1 MLPRFIVSVEG
12 VTLGK
17 CLIGVSTEGRYII
30 SPPTE
35 SFLLLTYRS
44 CHKSP
49 SAIGAVTTEVA
60 NDDFAKRIS
69 HSFTPPIFASTT
81 IIPLSRQ
88 SGNAIFVPFIVGS
101 LENSKYQHI
110 PLAEGKG
117 LEPSNPLRGSAV
129 FKTAA
134 LPLG

>member
-35 SFLLLTYRS
+35 SFLLLIYHS
-44 CHKSP
+44 CRKNP
-49 SAIGAVTTEVA
+49 SAIGADSTEVA
-60 NDDFAKRIS
+60 NDDFAFAYHIL
-69 HSFTPPIFASTT
+69 FTPPIFASTT

>member
-1 MLPRFIVSVEG
+1 MNRIPVYFCNHLSVIPRYFVLPRFIVSVEG

-44 CHKSP
+44 CRKSP

-69 HSFTPPIFASTT
+69 HFYAAYIRIYDNNSSVSSEWKRHFRTVY
-81 IIPLSRQ
+81 R
-88 SGNAIFVPFIVGS
+88 GVVG
-101 LENSKYQHI
+101 K
-110 PLAEGKG
+110 
-117 LEPSNPLRGSAV
+117 
-129 FKTAA
+129 
-134 LPLG
+134 